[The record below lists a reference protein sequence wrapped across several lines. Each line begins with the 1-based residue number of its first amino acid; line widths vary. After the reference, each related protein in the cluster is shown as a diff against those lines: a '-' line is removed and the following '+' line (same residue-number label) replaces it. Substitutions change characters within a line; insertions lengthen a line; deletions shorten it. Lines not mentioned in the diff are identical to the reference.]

1 MVQIPDNVRPYI
13 DFVVKQHFWLL
24 MPLVPLLVLP
34 LLFMAKGSLGEQIVA
49 ARGQIDSRLSALRSV
64 EGIKPHPNEAWSA
77 QINARTNAVRRQ
89 TRDEWRRFWE
99 SQQPLRVWPAALGD
113 DFVQRAAALK
123 PDGKLPRKLLER
135 YQNSV
140 RALVRQLPARMGAD
154 EVMVDPVAPVAG
166 PGGPQAQPAQAVRSN
181 KLVVWSP
188 EDQKRVY
195 ASFDWEKPPSTMQVV
210 LAQEEL
216 WVYGLLCD
224 SIARVNKVAA
234 GPYNSPIPLVQQLAI
249 GYAAAEDDP
258 GGSRGGRILVS
269 AAPAAGGMPMGE
281 DGAPPAMDGAGPA
294 PAAPRPPH
302 PRFGGGGGQ
311 GPGGAAPPPPPPEE
325 GGAAPAASPDDPL
338 KNWIYVDFNGKPLSA
353 QELAAS
359 PDATMVHLMPF
370 AIRAVIDERHLDAW
384 LVDLARSAV
393 PIDVRQVRINAG
405 AAGSQPQPGA
415 AMPELGPVGQSPVAT
430 TGRRHDV
437 VVELRGTVALATPP
451 DEKLLGIE
459 PEPQAEP
466 ALPAE
471 RPEAGEPA
479 EPAPS
484 VEQPEP
490 APQPPAE
497 AAPVEAVPAEPAPA
511 ESAPADVAPAETEP
525 APPLEPAPPDGEDP
539 QPEQPAPAV
548 QEPAA

>member
-13 DFVVKQHFWLL
+13 DFVVKHHFWLL
-24 MPLVPLLVLP
+24 VPLVPLLVLP
-34 LLFMAKGSLGEQIVA
+34 VLFMAEGSLGEQIEA

-64 EGIKPHPNEAWSA
+64 RGIEPHPNESWSA
-77 QINARTNAVRRQ
+77 QINARTNAVRRE
-89 TRDEWRRFWE
+89 TRDEWHRFWE
-99 SQQPLRVWPAALGD
+99 SQQSLRVWPAALGD

-140 RALVRQLPARMGAD
+140 RSLVRQLPARMGAD
-154 EVMVDPVAPVAG
+154 ESMVDPVAPVAG
-166 PGGPQAQPAQAVRSN
+166 PGGLPAQPVQAVRPN
-181 KLVVWSP
+181 NLVAWSP
-188 EDQKRVY
+188 EDQKRIY
-195 ASFDWEKPPSTMQVV
+195 TSFDWERPPSTMQVV

-224 SIARVNKVAA
+224 SIARVNRVAS

-258 GGSRGGRILVS
+258 GGSRGGRILFS

-281 DGAPPAMDGAGPA
+281 DGPPPAMDGTGPA
-294 PAAPRPPH
+294 PSAPRPPH
-302 PRFGGGGGQ
+302 PRFGGGAGQ
-311 GPGGAAPPPPPPEE
+311 GPGAAAPPPPPEE
-325 GGAAPAASPDDPL
+325 GGAAPSAAPEDPL

-384 LVDLARSAV
+384 LVDLALSPV
-393 PIDVRQVRINAG
+393 PIDVRQVRINVG
-405 AAGSQPQPGA
+405 AAGSQPQFGV
-415 AMPELGPVGQSPVAT
+415 AMPELGPAGQTLSAT
-430 TGRRHDV
+430 SGRRHDV
-437 VVELRGTVALATPP
+437 VVEIRGTVALATPP
-451 DEKLLGIE
+451 DDKVLGIE

-466 ALPAE
+466 AP
-471 RPEAGEPA
+471 
-479 EPAPS
+479 PS
-484 VEQPEP
+484 EE
-490 APQPPAE
+490 
-497 AAPVEAVPAEPAPA
+497 
-511 ESAPADVAPAETEP
+511 
-525 APPLEPAPPDGEDP
+525 
-539 QPEQPAPAV
+539 PAPAV

>member
-64 EGIKPHPNEAWSA
+64 QGIQPHPNQAWSE
-77 QINARTNAVRRQ
+77 QINKRANAVRRE
-89 TRDEWRRFWE
+89 TLGEWQKFWD

-123 PDGKLPRKLLER
+123 ADGKLPRKLLER
-135 YQNSV
+135 YQNGV

-154 EVMVDPVAPVAG
+154 ESMVDPVAAG
-166 PGGPQAQPAQAVRSN
+166 PGGPQGQPALPVRSN

-188 EDQKRVY
+188 EDQKRIY
-195 ASFDWEKPPSTMQVV
+195 TSFDWEKPPSTMQVV

-216 WVYGLLCD
+216 WIYGVLCD

-234 GPYNSPIPLVQQLAI
+234 GPYNSPIPLVQHLAI

-258 GGSRGGRILVS
+258 GGSRGGRILVV
-269 AAPAAGGMPMGE
+269 APAAGGMPMGE
-281 DGAPPAMDGAGPA
+281 DGGPPPMEGAGPA
-294 PAAPRPPH
+294 AAAVRPPH
-302 PRFGGGGGQ
+302 PRFGGGPS
-311 GPGGAAPPPPPPEE
+311 PGAAAPPPPSEE
-325 GGAAPAASPDDPL
+325 GGGAPAASPDDLL
-338 KNWIYVDFNGKPLSA
+338 KNWIYVDFDGKPLSA

-370 AIRAVIDERHLDAW
+370 AIRAVIDERYLDAW
-384 LVDLARSAV
+384 LVDLARTPV

-405 AAGSQPQPGA
+405 ATGSQLQGA
-415 AMPELGPVGQSPVAT
+415 LAAALPEIGPAGQAASAT
-430 TGRRHDV
+430 SGRRHDV
-437 VVELRGTVALATPP
+437 VVEIRGTVAIATPP
-451 DEKLLGIE
+451 DEKVLGIE

-466 ALPAE
+466 PLPAE
-471 RPEAGEPA
+471 PG
-479 EPAPS
+479 
-484 VEQPEP
+484 
-490 APQPPAE
+490 
-497 AAPVEAVPAEPAPA
+497 
-511 ESAPADVAPAETEP
+511 EP
-525 APPLEPAPPDGEDP
+525 APPAGEDP
-539 QPEQPAPAV
+539 LPEQPAPAV

>member
-34 LLFMAKGSLGEQIVA
+34 LLFMANGSLGEQIVA
-49 ARGQIDSRLSALRSV
+49 ARGQIDSRLSALQSV
-64 EGIKPHPNEAWSA
+64 QGMQPHPNESWSE
-77 QINARTNAVRRQ
+77 QINKRTNAVKRE
-89 TRDEWRRFWE
+89 TLAEWQKFWE
-99 SQQPLRVWPAALGD
+99 SQQPLRFWPAALGD
-113 DFVQRAAALK
+113 DFVERAAALK

-135 YQNSV
+135 YQNGV

-154 EVMVDPVAPVAG
+154 EVMVDPVAPAAG
-166 PGGPQAQPAQAVRSN
+166 PGGPPAQPVQAVRSN
-181 KLVVWSP
+181 KLVTWSP
-188 EDQKRVY
+188 EDQKRIY
-195 ASFDWEKPPSTMQVV
+195 TSFDWEKPPSTMQVV

-258 GGSRGGRILVS
+258 GGSRGGRILVL

-281 DGAPPAMDGAGPA
+281 DGAPPPMEGAGPA
-294 PAAPRPPH
+294 PAAARPPH

-311 GPGGAAPPPPPPEE
+311 GPGAPTPPPPPPEE
-325 GGAAPAASPDDPL
+325 GGGAPAASPDDPL

-370 AIRAVIDERHLDAW
+370 TIRAVIDERYLDAW
-384 LVDLARSAV
+384 LVDLARSPV

-415 AMPELGPVGQSPVAT
+415 ALPEVGPVGQTSSAT
-430 TGRRHDV
+430 SGRRHDV
-437 VVELRGTVALATPP
+437 VVEIRGTVALATPP
-451 DEKLLGIE
+451 DEKVLGIE

-471 RPEAGEPA
+471 PA
-479 EPAPS
+479 EPAEAP
-484 VEQPEP
+484 EPEAPADAPPEP
-490 APQPPAE
+490 ATEPVPPAD
-497 AAPVEAVPAEPAPA
+497 APPADAPPPVEAA
-511 ESAPADVAPAETEP
+511 
-525 APPLEPAPPDGEDP
+525 P

>member
-13 DFVVKQHFWLL
+13 DFVVKHHFWLL
-24 MPLVPLLVLP
+24 VPLVPLLVLP
-34 LLFMAKGSLGEQIVA
+34 LLFMAEGSLGDQIDA

-64 EGIKPHPNEAWSA
+64 QGVQPHPNESWSE
-77 QINARTNAVRRQ
+77 QINKRTNAVKRQ
-89 TRDEWRRFWE
+89 TRDEWQKFWD
-99 SQQPLRVWPAALGD
+99 SQQPLRVWPVALGD

-123 PDGKLPRKLLER
+123 PDGKLTRKLLER

-154 EVMVDPVAPVAG
+154 ESMVDPVAAG
-166 PGGPQAQPAQAVRSN
+166 PGGPQAQPVRSN

-188 EDQKRVY
+188 EDQKRIY
-195 ASFDWEKPPSTMQVV
+195 MSFDWEKPPSTVQVV

-216 WVYGLLCD
+216 WIYGLLCD

-258 GGSRGGRILVS
+258 GGSRGGRILFS

-294 PAAPRPPH
+294 PPAPRPPH
-302 PRFGGGGGQ
+302 PRFGGGAGQ
-311 GPGGAAPPPPPPEE
+311 GPGAAVPPPPPEE
-325 GGAAPAASPDDPL
+325 GGAAPSAAPEDPL

-370 AIRAVIDERHLDAW
+370 SIRAVIDERHLDAW
-384 LVDLARSAV
+384 LVDLARSPV

-405 AAGSQPQPGA
+405 MTGSQPQG
-415 AMPELGPVGQSPVAT
+415 AMPEIGPAGQAASAAS
-430 TGRRHDV
+430 GRRHDV
-437 VVELRGTVALATPP
+437 GVEIRGTVAIATPP
-451 DEKLLGIE
+451 DDKVLGIE

-466 ALPAE
+466 APP
-471 RPEAGEPA
+471 PEE
-479 EPAPS
+479 
-484 VEQPEP
+484 
-490 APQPPAE
+490 
-497 AAPVEAVPAEPAPA
+497 
-511 ESAPADVAPAETEP
+511 
-525 APPLEPAPPDGEDP
+525 
-539 QPEQPAPAV
+539 PAPAV